1 MKLNELYDLL
11 YTTLRAVNRKLPES
25 LPMLTYGDAA
35 KLVMEHSDE
44 ETVPKRINDQ
54 VYEAVVFSRNNT
66 WDIVCPAAIM
76 LFGQLNEEVARIIL
90 SAERYYL
97 QEGKHLNFTEQDI
110 HDLFDVHDNLVLY
123 VLQKAFQK
131 ALILIDIKATT
142 KFVWDESI
150 DRDIQRVS
158 I

>member
-25 LPMLTYGDAA
+25 LPILTYSDAV
-35 KLVMEHSDE
+35 KIVMERSDE
-44 ETVPKRINDQ
+44 ESVPKRINDQ
-54 VYEAVVFSRNNT
+54 VYEAVVFSRNNS

-76 LFGQLNEEVARIIL
+76 LYRQLSKEVAQIIL
-90 SAERYYL
+90 SAEHYYL
-97 QEGKHLNFTEQDI
+97 QKGNHLNFTEQDI
-110 HDLFDVHDNLVLY
+110 HDLFAVHDNLMLY
-123 VLQKAFQK
+123 VLQNLFQK
-131 ALILIDIKATT
+131 ALILIDVKAGT